1 METLEVGLNVLFYY
15 ANARYG
21 PHSLVCLNKPF
32 GGGGH
37 KVECDGL
44 YMLDPGSGT
53 IGRCSLVGVSLTLL
67 E

>member
-1 METLEVGLNVLFYY
+1 METLEVGLSVLFYY

-32 GGGGH
+32 GGGVTKWNVMVCICLTQG
-37 KVECDGL
+37 VAL
-44 YMLDPGSGT
+44 
-53 IGRCSLVGVSLTLL
+53 LVGVVLL